1 MDSTMVV
8 STVIVLAIVLVP
20 SVSGN
25 CVNTFKEFEKA
36 TIDENPGN
44 VEALVHAFYEVNQVF
59 PLSVEMVYHVNSSN
73 GTESIISTDHDCPI
87 GNEKWLW
94 VPSPVF
100 IFIQPT
106 PLNFYALFTLNYF
119 QDWQSRQVNISVPT
133 VCNISLNHFNFLNDL
148 TMRVS
153 YL

>member
-1 MDSTMVV
+1 MNSAAVV

-44 VEALVHAFYEVNQVF
+44 VEALVHAFYEVNRVF
-59 PLSVEMVYHVNSSN
+59 PLSVEMIYHVNSSN

-87 GNEKWLW
+87 GKEKWLW

-106 PLNFYALFTLNYF
+106 ALNFYALFTLNYF
-119 QDWQSRQVNISVPT
+119 KVWKPRQVHIFLPS
-133 VCNISLNHFNFLNDL
+133 VCNVSRDQFNFLNDL